1 MYIFSFIKLRSR
13 FLRMLEMSR
22 FTLENTRDG
31 TPWQARALRKITQ
44 PVELLLFSDRYANVP
59 LRAVY
64 VVLAKPAGCTSI
76 SLGQH
81 VASSW
86 AR

>member
-1 MYIFSFIKLRSR
+1 MLDTSQFTSDGRASF
-13 FLRMLEMSR
+13 
-22 FTLENTRDG
+22 
-31 TPWQARALRKITQ
+31 ARNN
-44 PVELLLFSDRYANVP
+44 PVKLLLLSDCYADVP

-64 VVLAKPAGCTSI
+64 VVLTEPAGCTSI

-81 VASSW
+81 VVSSW

>member
-1 MYIFSFIKLRSR
+1 MYARHISIYIGKRAR
-13 FLRMLEMSR
+13 WYVPAE
-22 FTLENTRDG
+22 
-31 TPWQARALRKITQ
+31 RALQEITQ
-44 PVELLLFSDRYANVP
+44 PVELLLSDCYADVP

-64 VVLAKPAGCTSI
+64 VVLAEPAGCTSI

>member
-1 MYIFSFIKLRSR
+1 MYAQHVSIYIGKR
-13 FLRMLEMSR
+13 
-22 FTLENTRDG
+22 
-31 TPWQARALRKITQ
+31 ARWDILAEPALREIAQ

-64 VVLAKPAGCTSI
+64 VVLAEPAGCTSI